1 MKNKIILSLFIL
13 VFSLFVQGVLAATI
27 NVPTD
32 HATIQAAI
40 NAANTGDTINV
51 AAGTYSETLN
61 IDKDV
66 DIVSASSANT
76 FIQASAGG
84 VFINVQ
90 GTASGFTLDGF
101 TLVPDASTT
110 FVIQLTNAPSDVA
123 IKNNIISTSGVA
135 SQGISVGA
143 AGSDSLLIQGNTFTN
158 GDDGDGYIWAAESN
172 NIQVKDNTFSFASQ
186 QTSGYAI
193 QIQGASGDSTIYN
206 NNITNAGTCI
216 FTYGGTGGDITN
228 LNISRNTL
236 NNCINA
242 IRFHSAG
249 AGTIAPSQDDVV
261 IEYNTITNAGKGL
274 RIPSGVDINSNNF
287 KIRYN
292 TFSSNTAAVN
302 YEDTDSLTAEK
313 NFWGTSDGSVIQSL
327 ITGAGTVDY
336 IPWMNSPFDKTPSAP
351 IVLVIGTNDGYSNN
365 PIVNVTLTSGT
376 YTPDFVALSSDDSA
390 WTSWMAWNSSYLFNI
405 TDQAFGG
412 NSIQGNKTIYV
423 KVKDYLDQEQA
434 SHATGYIVYDIT
446 NPTANAGADKTVN
459 ESENVNFNGSLSTD
473 ANGIM
478 GYSWD
483 FGDTNT
489 GTGITATNTYTD
501 NGTYTVTLTAADN
514 AVNSGTDT
522 MTVTVLDL
530 APTAD
535 FTINNTNPRENNNAQ
550 VLDVIEFADAS
561 TTASDSIV
569 SWNWSFGDG
578 NTVATQNPTHSYD
591 LDGDYTVTLT
601 VEDDDGSTGTIQKNI
616 TVSFINDRPLS
627 TGTFPAITL
636 SEDTP
641 LDYNLTDPSNVGYFT
656 DEEGQLSYNIIESS
670 PNIDI
675 TVNGDIATITP
686 LNNWYGTVKGVY
698 ISASD
703 GVNVPVISNNLFNI
717 TVAPSN
723 DLPVINITQI
733 TVQEDSA
740 PAELNL
746 SLYTTDVESDPITFT
761 YSAVSDITEINCSVS
776 GTTLTYQPEADFFG
790 QTYCNLTANDGTDD
804 SEVFQLIINVENV
817 NDIPNITSAAVTS
830 ATEDVPYSYQ
840 ITASDKDNEIVSG
853 TDTLTYSL
861 TAKPA
866 GMGINPSTGLIVW
879 LPENNDVGNNIVTVR
894 VDDGKGYAEQS
905 YTLTVSNTNDLP
917 TAPTLLNTETII
929 YDDSVT
935 LRWSQSADD
944 DNDTI
949 NYDVYFSNETEP
961 SFKQSTTNTELVV
974 NGLQHGYT
982 YYWYVAAGDST
993 GNQTTATKSFA
1004 VSLKNAPVITS
1015 FYPLANPAIAEGD
1028 SQLFNI
1034 TSSDIDA
1041 NDTLTYSWELNGTE
1055 VSAASSYLFSP
1066 DYTQSG
1072 NYTLTASVT
1081 DSYDLTASKTWTVAI
1096 TNNEEPSI
1104 TSYSPLSNPAVK
1116 PGASQAFTVS
1126 AKDDS
1131 ILSYS
1136 WKVNSVQASTS
1147 ASYAYTASSIG
1158 DYNISVDITDGE
1170 FSVSHSW
1177 NLKVSDIPVAS
1188 TFGQGTTDFSEIDNL
1203 SAATDIVLAKEDGK
1217 IDFGDEILDLSEIID
1232 LDNNVIIEDNF
1243 IGINTDAL
1251 PQLNKPASL
1260 TMKVNLDSPVIY
1272 YSEGFTTDPDN
1283 FTKVC
1288 DFCTITF
1295 YDKDTGELKFTVEHF
1310 TTFMP
1315 REETLELDIT
1325 DVEVKVDSKTDK
1337 SVLNGRTVSKKA
1349 LPGSTVKVKITVK
1362 NQQELEIEDI
1372 FVEGTLFG
1380 IDDDEDLDEES
1391 NEFDLRPGR
1400 DKTIT
1405 LIFEVPKQVDEDTYD
1420 LDIHVEG
1427 NDENTTHEVD
1437 WTIYLEVEKDKHDLA
1452 IEKAGL
1458 MPDKLSCVKSAKIN
1472 FDIVNYGRD
1481 QEEEVAYSIYS
1492 DIGIDAKSGYFELS
1506 DDLFSDDS
1514 RLTKSLPI
1522 KLGDIAAGTYPVT
1535 IKTYYN
1541 KDKLSDTETLNLVI
1555 EDCEVKV
1562 KQEEEKLEV
1571 KPEIPVTKTPEK
1583 EAEKKELKTETETEL
1598 IFKESTEY
1606 MALLIGGVVILIVLV
1621 IASFAIMF
1629 KSVRK
1634 D

>member
-1 MKNKIILSLFIL
+1 LKNKIILSLFIL

-616 TVSFINDRPLS
+616 TVSFIN
-627 TGTFPAITL
+627 
-636 SEDTP
+636 
-641 LDYNLTDPSNVGYFT
+641 
-656 DEEGQLSYNIIESS
+656 
-670 PNIDI
+670 
-675 TVNGDIATITP
+675 
-686 LNNWYGTVKGVY
+686 
-698 ISASD
+698 
-703 GVNVPVISNNLFNI
+703 
-717 TVAPSN
+717 
-723 DLPVINITQI
+723 
-733 TVQEDSA
+733 
-740 PAELNL
+740 AELPL
-746 SLYTTDVESDPITFT
+746 
-761 YSAVSDITEINCSVS
+761 
-776 GTTLTYQPEADFFG
+776 
-790 QTYCNLTANDGTDD
+790 
-804 SEVFQLIINVENV
+804 
-817 NDIPNITSAAVTS
+817 
-830 ATEDVPYSYQ
+830 
-840 ITASDKDNEIVSG
+840 
-853 TDTLTYSL
+853 
-861 TAKPA
+861 
-866 GMGINPSTGLIVW
+866 
-879 LPENNDVGNNIVTVR
+879 
-894 VDDGKGYAEQS
+894 
-905 YTLTVSNTNDLP
+905 
-917 TAPTLLNTETII
+917 TLL
-929 YDDSVT
+929 
-935 LRWSQSADD
+935 
-944 DNDTI
+944 
-949 NYDVYFSNETEP
+949 
-961 SFKQSTTNTELVV
+961 
-974 NGLQHGYT
+974 
-982 YYWYVAAGDST
+982 
-993 GNQTTATKSFA
+993 
-1004 VSLKNAPVITS
+1004 
-1015 FYPLANPAIAEGD
+1015 
-1028 SQLFNI
+1028 
-1034 TSSDIDA
+1034 
-1041 NDTLTYSWELNGTE
+1041 
-1055 VSAASSYLFSP
+1055 
-1066 DYTQSG
+1066 
-1072 NYTLTASVT
+1072 
-1081 DSYDLTASKTWTVAI
+1081 
-1096 TNNEEPSI
+1096 
-1104 TSYSPLSNPAVK
+1104 
-1116 PGASQAFTVS
+1116 
-1126 AKDDS
+1126 
-1131 ILSYS
+1131 
-1136 WKVNSVQASTS
+1136 
-1147 ASYAYTASSIG
+1147 
-1158 DYNISVDITDGE
+1158 
-1170 FSVSHSW
+1170 
-1177 NLKVSDIPVAS
+1177 
-1188 TFGQGTTDFSEIDNL
+1188 
-1203 SAATDIVLAKEDGK
+1203 
-1217 IDFGDEILDLSEIID
+1217 
-1232 LDNNVIIEDNF
+1232 
-1243 IGINTDAL
+1243 
-1251 PQLNKPASL
+1251 
-1260 TMKVNLDSPVIY
+1260 
-1272 YSEGFTTDPDN
+1272 
-1283 FTKVC
+1283 
-1288 DFCTITF
+1288 
-1295 YDKDTGELKFTVEHF
+1295 
-1310 TTFMP
+1310 
-1315 REETLELDIT
+1315 
-1325 DVEVKVDSKTDK
+1325 
-1337 SVLNGRTVSKKA
+1337 
-1349 LPGSTVKVKITVK
+1349 
-1362 NQQELEIEDI
+1362 
-1372 FVEGTLFG
+1372 
-1380 IDDDEDLDEES
+1380 
-1391 NEFDLRPGR
+1391 
-1400 DKTIT
+1400 
-1405 LIFEVPKQVDEDTYD
+1405 
-1420 LDIHVEG
+1420 
-1427 NDENTTHEVD
+1427 
-1437 WTIYLEVEKDKHDLA
+1437 
-1452 IEKAGL
+1452 
-1458 MPDKLSCVKSAKIN
+1458 
-1472 FDIVNYGRD
+1472 
-1481 QEEEVAYSIYS
+1481 
-1492 DIGIDAKSGYFELS
+1492 
-1506 DDLFSDDS
+1506 
-1514 RLTKSLPI
+1514 
-1522 KLGDIAAGTYPVT
+1522 
-1535 IKTYYN
+1535 
-1541 KDKLSDTETLNLVI
+1541 
-1555 EDCEVKV
+1555 
-1562 KQEEEKLEV
+1562 
-1571 KPEIPVTKTPEK
+1571 
-1583 EAEKKELKTETETEL
+1583 
-1598 IFKESTEY
+1598 
-1606 MALLIGGVVILIVLV
+1606 
-1621 IASFAIMF
+1621 
-1629 KSVRK
+1629 
-1634 D
+1634 